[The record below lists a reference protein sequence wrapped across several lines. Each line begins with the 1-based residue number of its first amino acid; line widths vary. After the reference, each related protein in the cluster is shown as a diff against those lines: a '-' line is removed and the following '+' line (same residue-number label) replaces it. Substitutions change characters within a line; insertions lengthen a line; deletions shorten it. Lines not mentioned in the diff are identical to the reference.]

1 MPVDEDT
8 EAPKEELNEHGDPIE
23 KPRFTEETP
32 QGIYDDEFD
41 KITGRDKPSSKH
53 KDKSTNPDKLKSAE
67 ESAATGQ
74 ATGKQAS
81 SESGKLKKHE
91 GQIGEGYNDS
101 DEGSR
106 FNRLRRKVKGASTR
120 KKALIGGGIGAG
132 IGGILIGSFMSML
145 PLKVNHIAE
154 NLQKHNYAGAESA
167 VEKRSQ
173 KLFADYL
180 RKHLI
185 PSMKGKDN
193 CGSTLTNKDCVHI
206 TDTDTPAKRLY
217 KAWADNRFENKLA
230 VNHGLKFEKTGG
242 GVKMFVKGDKNGID
256 LSEFTSNPNLNL
268 DEIGAVKGRANIRAA
283 IKEAFKDET
292 HLKRMMYRFKVGR
305 LLERKYGIRRCM
317 FFCKVTD
324 KFDDWKD
331 KKKLAARMMIIKRV
345 VMPHNDLVQEAMQCI
360 LSGKCTSD
368 SAEYGEDKEK
378 RRDAL
383 EKKVASHL
391 EEKGGEFIGKDVS
404 KIADE
409 VEDIMKASGKGGGL
423 GRYFAEKAIDKIFK
437 KSTANTIK
445 QVTGKVLPVIGWID
459 FAAKIIKFSK
469 ESGAQIK
476 RWTFA
481 INGASMVTLYMLY
494 RSHADEL
501 KNAKIDVEMLG
512 GTVDT
517 ISDAAGNEQHKGQ
530 SAEVSPL
537 YDNIMGTPNTKTA
550 FMDILSPRAYA
561 QGNQAKYTCDDNN
574 PIPAGKLICDEE
586 KLVPENFLTQVSDA
600 FKTQPLA
607 TLGTAADWWNNS
619 IGWVINGISSA
630 VGDGI
635 SYVASLVP
643 GYNEIQA
650 KLGEWTS
657 SMLEKVSKY
666 IIPQPMYDGM
676 SGART
681 FNMAAGG
688 ADVSGNDFAHYGLG
702 GKKLSDDEVAAI
714 RTEQLEQENQEFAN
728 KSIFARLFDKEN
740 SRSMVSQ
747 LAMSMPLSSSKLSQ
761 STVATLLTNPIGQLR
776 NGFGMLFTTQK
787 TKAAT
792 TADPFG
798 IPQYGYPVDDAA
810 FKADSDQYTDAYC
823 DEKIKAWAE
832 SATQNADTGL
842 DEHNEASPCLLE
854 RAAAG
859 SAGGAFD
866 TDVLQPEDLQEPET
880 PGGNGEAGGTTGEC
894 AAGTKSIGQADSYT
908 NGNKQTINLCAVD
921 ELPVNAIDGDGKE
934 SVPGSEYYING
945 ADNKAIVSAAIS
957 AKVVEMVKK
966 AKSDGINMVA
976 ISSFRT
982 MEHQTKACGTVS
994 NGKCSNGGYALP
1006 GFSKHQSG
1014 EAIDFLDSNRNSTAN
1029 CKNNMSGGRCVG
1041 TDLTWQW
1048 LSINAESFGFKQLP
1062 SESWHWST
1070 SGE

>member
-8 EAPKEELNEHGDPIE
+8 ETPTEELNEHGDPIE

-53 KDKSTNPDKLKSAE
+53 KDKSTGPDKLKSAE
-67 ESAATGQ
+67 EGAATGQ
-74 ATGKQAS
+74 AAGKQAS

-106 FNRLRRKVKGASTR
+106 FNRFKRKVSGASRR
-120 KKALIGGGIGAG
+120 KKAIIGGGIGAG

-145 PLKVNHIAE
+145 PLKINHIAE

-256 LSEFTSNPNLNL
+256 LSEFMNNSNLNL
-268 DEIGAVKGRANIRAA
+268 DEIGEVKGRANIRAA

-331 KKKLAARMMIIKRV
+331 KKKLAARMKIIQRV

-360 LSGKCTSD
+360 MDSSCVSGDTE
-368 SAEYGEDKEK
+368 EYGDDNEK
-378 RRDAL
+378 KRDAL
-383 EKKVASHL
+383 EKKIADRRQEFGGKHLSKSVA
-391 EEKGGEFIGKDVS
+391 EV
-404 KIADE
+404 ADE
-409 VEDIMKASGKGGGL
+409 VEDIMKASGKHGGL
-423 GRYFAEKAIDKIFK
+423 GKYFADKAIDKVFTDTAVAEGIK
-437 KSTANTIK
+437 KA
-445 QVTGKVLPVIGWID
+445 TGKVLPVIGWID
-459 FAAKIIKFSK
+459 FVANIINFAKD
-469 ESGAQIK
+469 SGAKVK
-476 RWTFA
+476 RWTFI

-517 ISDAAGNEQHKGQ
+517 LSDAAGNDQHKGQ

-537 YDNIMGTPNTKTA
+537 YDNIMGTPSTKTA

-586 KLVPENFLTQVSDA
+586 KLIPENFATKISALFDSGPLKLLGDA
-600 FKTQPLA
+600 AKYWK
-607 TLGTAADWWNNS
+607 DS
-619 IGWVINGISSA
+619 IGTLISAISNAASEAVTGILSVI
-630 VGDGI
+630 
-635 SYVASLVP
+635 P
-643 GYNEIQA
+643 GYDKLQTKIGELTSPLIEQA
-650 KLGEWTS
+650 
-657 SMLEKVSKY
+657 SKY
-666 IIPQPMYDGM
+666 IIPQPIYDGM

-714 RTEQLEQENQEFAN
+714 RTEQLEQENLEFAN

-842 DEHNEASPCLLE
+842 DEHSEVSPCLLE
-854 RAAAG
+854 RAATG
-859 SAGGAFD
+859 SAGGAFS
-866 TDVLQPEDLQEPET
+866 TDVLRPEDLQEP
-880 PGGNGEAGGTTGEC
+880 GGGDGSQQAGTIAGVQCPENLEAGPYGYYKMPEAPNGEYVIYSVQGRRF
-894 AAGTKSIGQADSYT
+894 GTKELVCVLYTVGMNYNQAMSGKSKLYIGDL
-908 NGNKQTINLCAVD
+908 NGGAPHKSHKWGVAVD
-921 ELPVNAIDGDGKE
+921 VDGGGELAAADYTPARKGVYNTDATITLGKLFIDTGQMRNLWWCQNDNSLDAII
-934 SVPGSEYYING
+934 EY
-945 ADNKAIVSAAIS
+945 
-957 AKVVEMVKK
+957 
-966 AKSDGINMVA
+966 AKSKGTPLEGA
-976 ISSFRT
+976 KCISG
-982 MEHQTKACGTVS
+982 HQNHFHWDIKAEYKGPAYT
-994 NGKCSNGGYALP
+994 P
-1006 GFSKHQSG
+1006 
-1014 EAIDFLDSNRNSTAN
+1014 
-1029 CKNNMSGGRCVG
+1029 
-1041 TDLTWQW
+1041 
-1048 LSINAESFGFKQLP
+1048 
-1062 SESWHWST
+1062 
-1070 SGE
+1070 